1 MGKEQPDLNRAQAN
15 AYRALRKTEA
25 QALGLDL
32 KDFILAPR
40 RRNDVTPGGPGP
52 RHAIIELAQSMAAQG
67 ATYGQ
72 VLGQTV
78 IKGDGTSYKINEGDL
93 LGYVVAND
101 YCILLPPK
109 P

>member
-1 MGKEQPDLNRAQAN
+1 MAKEHPDLKRAQAN
-15 AYRALRKTEA
+15 AYRALRKAEA

-32 KDFILAPR
+32 MDFLLAPR
-40 RRNDVTPGGPGP
+40 RRNDVTPGGSGP
-52 RHAIIELAQSMAAQG
+52 RHAIIELAQSMAGQG

-78 IKGDGTSYKINEGDL
+78 IKGDGKLYKINEGDL

-101 YCILLPPK
+101 YCSLLPPK
-109 P
+109 A

>member
-1 MGKEQPDLNRAQAN
+1 MAKEHPDLKRAQAN
-15 AYRALRKTEA
+15 AYRALRKAEA

-93 LGYVVAND
+93 LGYVVANE
-101 YCILLPPK
+101 YCTLLPPK